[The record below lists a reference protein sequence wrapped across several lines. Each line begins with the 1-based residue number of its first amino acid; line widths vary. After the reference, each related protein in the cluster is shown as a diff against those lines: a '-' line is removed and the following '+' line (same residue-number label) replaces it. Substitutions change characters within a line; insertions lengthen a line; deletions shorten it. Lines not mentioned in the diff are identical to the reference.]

1 MTEAKTPKQFF
12 EEILPNRFK
21 PEKAK
26 DIDVTV
32 QIMITG
38 SKSGEWIVTIKNQ
51 KLEVK
56 EGKHP
61 SPTLT
66 LEMAIDDY
74 MDLING
80 RISGEKAFLLGKLK
94 FRGNIGLALKLKE
107 AFAYLISD
115 FGNWRARDEKG
126 GGALL
131 FSKIAQ
137 ECVHFGYTSAHSL

>member
-1 MTEAKTPKQFF
+1 MTEAKTPRQFF
-12 EEILPNRFK
+12 EEILPKRFK

-38 SKSGEWIVTIKNQ
+38 SELGEWIVVIKNQ
-51 KLEVK
+51 NLEVR
-56 EGKHP
+56 EGRHP

-66 LEMAIDDY
+66 LEMAKDDY

-80 RISGEKAFLLGKLK
+80 RIRGEKAFLLGKLK

-107 AFAYLISD
+107 TGFL
-115 FGNWRARDEKG
+115 
-126 GGALL
+126 
-131 FSKIAQ
+131 
-137 ECVHFGYTSAHSL
+137 